1 MSGPTAP
8 IMVEQR
14 DPTFSYP
21 VVTAVD
27 SYNGAVDVTRTGAV
41 DISKHCCPIP
51 IT

>member
-1 MSGPTAP
+1 MSGPMAQ
-8 IMVEQR
+8 IIVEQR

-27 SYNGAVDVTRTGAV
+27 SYDGVVDVVRTGRV
-41 DISKHCCPIP
+41 DISKPCCPIA